1 MDSRR
6 RRERAR
12 INLGE
17 AYEVE
22 YWCETLGISKEHL
35 TAIGE
40 KIGDQVDAVR
50 AEAAAEHE
58 WTRDKNK

>member
-1 MDSRR
+1 MRVEGDADMDSRR

-22 YWCETLGISKEHL
+22 YWCKTLGISKEHL
-35 TAIGE
+35 TAIVE
-40 KIGDQVDAVR
+40 KI
-50 AEAAAEHE
+50 AE
-58 WTRDKNK
+58 